1 MGNFF
6 LGITV
11 GAAALL
17 ILSYFQNSAFFSLL
31 PLIYIDLQNENPCDI
46 LALMQENDDAD
57 IADIVL
63 LKLASFHWWGLWQGH
78 FWREEGRGLEKF
90 MEALMLFKE
99 EITDQVEDT
108 ILVKWIF

>member
-63 LKLASFHWWGLWQGH
+63 LKLASFHWRGLWQEQKTAH
-78 FWREEGRGLEKF
+78 LAFDKMMADELDELAK
-90 MEALMLFKE
+90 L
-99 EITDQVEDT
+99 QVRF
-108 ILVKWIF
+108 V